1 MRINIH
7 AEELEL
13 FQEIHASGIPIHE
26 EQWNQIRSLY
36 DQLSIVPAASKCCN
50 AIFGSARFATI
61 YLINLS
67 ITNKS
72 KRILRLEACRLEVSW
87 SDSQIQWLRH
97 PLEDVLKEYGRVFPI
112 FRSAVQPC
120 YVLNDRFGR
129 KNKLYPG
136 DCISGFLVGEG
147 ESPIPSWYRNREDV
161 PVRLTVY
168 AAHDV
173 RYQVPMTLRIQR
185 PEVRTPN
192 KVVPARGSSLFSKKD
207 KIPRLSA
214 DQYAYQ
220 SYKEI
225 LDEKKLAA
233 AERGKSGSGGT
244 RVARGGSSANNVD
257 TAELSFMMA
266 RKSVLESRTRKVG
279 AAASQ
284 WDGGEKFQRPFIED
298 FPTSRVHTEL
308 VPD

>member
-7 AEELEL
+7 PEELEL

-26 EQWNQIRSLY
+26 EQLNQIRSVY
-36 DQLSIVPAASKCCN
+36 DELSIVPAARKFCN
-50 AIFGSARFATI
+50 AIFGPVCLPTV
-61 YLINLS
+61 YLIDLS

-72 KRILRLEACRLEVSW
+72 KRILRLEAFRLEVSW

-97 PLEDVLKEYGRVFPI
+97 PLDDVLKEYGRVFPI
-112 FRSAVQPC
+112 FRNVVQPC

-129 KNKLYPG
+129 KDKLYPG

-185 PEVRTPN
+185 PEVQTPN
-192 KVVPARGSSLFSKKD
+192 KVVPARGSLFSKKD
-207 KIPRLSA
+207 KMLPLPA
-214 DQYAYQ
+214 EQYPYQ
-220 SYKEI
+220 RYKEI
-225 LDEKKLAA
+225 LDEEKLAA
-233 AERGKSGSGGT
+233 AERGKSG
-244 RVARGGSSANNVD
+244 
-257 TAELSFMMA
+257 
-266 RKSVLESRTRKVG
+266 
-279 AAASQ
+279 
-284 WDGGEKFQRPFIED
+284 
-298 FPTSRVHTEL
+298 
-308 VPD
+308 